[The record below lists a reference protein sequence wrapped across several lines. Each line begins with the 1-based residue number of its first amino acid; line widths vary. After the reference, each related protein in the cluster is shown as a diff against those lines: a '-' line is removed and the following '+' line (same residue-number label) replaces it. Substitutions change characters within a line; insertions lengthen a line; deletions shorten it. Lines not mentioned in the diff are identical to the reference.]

1 MRCLS
6 DIRLLLLLVALF
18 VVGLG
23 APAAGAAETSNSEFV
38 IIPEGETFTG
48 DLYAGSIRVI
58 IRGTLEG
65 DLFAA
70 TAQDVVVSGTVVGS
84 VTAIS
89 PAVVIEGEVTGSTR
103 AFGNRVSVSGTVGG
117 DLVVAA
123 RVVELSESSKVG
135 GDVLAWSWSLTSDGE
150 IGADVGGIQWATSL
164 GGAISGDVDISV
176 RSLDI
181 EDSLTVQ
188 GDLAYR
194 SSREATGVDNAE
206 VGGAVVHKTPLP
218 PNLRVRALRVL
229 GQLMVVLFFAVAALA
244 AVYGWPE
251 RTRRA
256 VTEVSRRTFSRW
268 ALGALILGSPL
279 LMMIVTWA
287 LLVLAPP
294 TASFPLLLV
303 LVPVLLALVG
313 VVMALGVVAGAPV
326 VAWVGGV
333 VFPQLDMAGAVVAGS
348 LLAGVVWLVPIVGW
362 LVPLVV
368 LPIGLGAWI
377 ASGRRDH
384 SEPATAF

>member
-1 MRCLS
+1 M
-6 DIRLLLLLVALF
+6 
-18 VVGLG
+18 VGLG
-23 APAAGAAETSNSEFV
+23 VPAAGAAETSNSEFV

-70 TAQDVVVSGTVVGS
+70 TAQDVLITGTVIGS

-89 PAVVIEGEVTGSTR
+89 PSVVIEGEVTGSTR
-103 AFGNRVSVSGTVGG
+103 AVGNRVSISGSVGG
-117 DLVVAA
+117 DVVVAA
-123 RVVELSESSKVG
+123 RVVELADPSNVG
-135 GDVLAWSWSLTSDGE
+135 GDLLAWSWSLTSQGDVG
-150 IGADVGGIQWATSL
+150 GDVGGIQWVANL
-164 GGAISGDVDISV
+164 GGSVAGDVDVSV
-176 RSLDI
+176 RSLKID
-181 EDSLTVQ
+181 DPLTVE

-194 SSREATGVDNAE
+194 SSREATGVDDAE
-206 VGGAVVHKTPLP
+206 VGGAIVHKTPLP

-229 GQLMVVLFFAVAALA
+229 GQLMIVLFFAVAALA
-244 AVYGWPE
+244 AAYGWPE

-256 VTEVSRRTFSRW
+256 VREVSRRTFSRW

-279 LMMIVTWA
+279 LMMVVTWA
-287 LLVLAPP
+287 VLVLAPP

-303 LVPVLLALVG
+303 LVPVLLALIG

-333 VFPQLDMAGAVVAGS
+333 IFPRLDMAGAVVAGS
-348 LLAGVVWLVPIVGW
+348 LLAGLLWLVPVVGW

-377 ASGRRDH
+377 ASGRDQA
-384 SEPATAF
+384 EPVTAF